1 MIAKSKKQDEVEKLE
16 RIVMDSENYNAEQ
29 IDACIR
35 DLLIKDP
42 DTGNE
47 LSNATPFN
55 LMFEN

>member
-1 MIAKSKKQDEVEKLE
+1 
-16 RIVMDSENYNAEQ
+16 MDSENYNAEQ

-35 DLLIKDP
+35 DLAIKDP
-42 DTGNE
+42 DTGND

>member
-1 MIAKSKKQDEVEKLE
+1 MIAKSKKTEEIEKLE
-16 RIVMDSENYNAEQ
+16 RIVMDSENYDAAQ
-29 IDACIR
+29 IDACIK
-35 DLLIKDP
+35 DLSIKDP